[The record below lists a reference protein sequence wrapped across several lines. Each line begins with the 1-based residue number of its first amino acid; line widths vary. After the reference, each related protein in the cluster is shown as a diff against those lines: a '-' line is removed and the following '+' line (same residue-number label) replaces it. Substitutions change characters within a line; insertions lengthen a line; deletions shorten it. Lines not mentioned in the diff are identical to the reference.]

1 MTVLR
6 KRADFADMRWPLSR
20 RAARLSLRQTVT
32 ILLTAMA
39 NACDRSTPAVARKDT
54 VVPVTPPP
62 ETTVV
67 AKPEQSTWD
76 STAGPALFVVGATP
90 SEATI
95 IIPRFTDTT
104 SLDSVQFDLSRV
116 RAIQIELFA
125 SGKRVGAARVGATA
139 SPTRSDSC
147 RRWPTARLDISAG
160 DTAAAREWTVGFETG
175 HATAVALDSIASL
188 PTADSARFAADIAR
202 IASSL
207 PGDTATV
214 FRGLP
219 FVVNNAWRMREPNGQ
234 MLVAAVVIRNVN
246 QEANPRQERILLL
259 AARDTTVSSPRY
271 VPQYFERITG
281 LEETVETTDLV
292 AMVLLGADRRPT
304 LIVARD
310 AGHGLSF
317 ALIEQIAGKWQHRWG
332 SAYSGC

>member
-1 MTVLR
+1 MCPSRGQIIALIALGMLTV
-6 KRADFADMRWPLSR
+6 
-20 RAARLSLRQTVT
+20 
-32 ILLTAMA
+32 
-39 NACDRSTPAVARKDT
+39 ACDRSTPAVARKDT

-76 STAGPALFVVGATP
+76 STAGPAMFAVGASP
-90 SEATI
+90 GEATI

-104 SLDSVQFDLSRV
+104 TLDSAQFDLSRV
-116 RAIQIELFA
+116 RAIQLDLFA
-125 SGKRVGAARVGATA
+125 SGKRVGAARVTA
-139 SPTRSDSC
+139 INLPTRSDSC
-147 RRWPTARLDISAG
+147 PRWPTARIDIPAA
-160 DTAAAREWTVGFETG
+160 DTAPAREWTVGFETG
-175 HATAVALDSIASL
+175 HATAVPVDSIAGL
-188 PTADSARFAADIAR
+188 ATADSAQLAADVAR
-202 IASSL
+202 IASAL

-219 FVVNNAWRMREPNGQ
+219 FVVNTAWRMREPNGQ
-234 MLVAAVVIRNVN
+234 VLVAAVVVRNVN

-259 AARDTTVSSPRY
+259 AERDTTGSRTRY

-281 LEETVETTDLV
+281 PEETVETTDLV
-292 AMVLLGADRRPT
+292 AMVLLGAERRPT

-317 ALIEQIAGKWQHRWG
+317 ALIEQIGGKWRHRWS